1 MWPENGMLF
10 MGDVF
15 TKPIWSDKISFLGEK
30 VSFFQKNK
38 QTNKQKTHICTKQT
52 REHTRN
58 TFSGN
63 QINTTPHKHTC
74 GYVGLVFI
82 ILLVYQRCN
91 KKSWARNC
99 LGQRTMR
106 SIMNWIWQTCS
117 RNALTGTSEAAA
129 KTTSPPTY
137 FND

>member
-58 TFSGN
+58 TFSGQQPN
-63 QINTTPHKHTC
+63 KHNPTQTHLWLCGPGFYHTTR
-74 GYVGLVFI
+74 LSALQQE
-82 ILLVYQRCN
+82 ILGKKLFGAAHHAVNHELDLADVRTQRVNGN
-91 KKSWARNC
+91 K
-99 LGQRTMR
+99 R
-106 SIMNWIWQTCS
+106 SG
-117 RNALTGTSEAAA
+117 R
-129 KTTSPPTY
+129 K
-137 FND
+137 NDFPAYIF